1 MKMGRTLGVV
11 ATGGILFGLWISGW
25 LKGFGLGDGTIPGVQ
40 VSTQQTSVSNEDV
53 DETLSKPDRTPGTP
67 ASMSQAEPGNQVSTL
82 AKPAPAVLD
91 VIIDEEGYHFRDEKT
106 YSMLA
111 TSIPLEEIVQ
121 QALKTQGTSDGP
133 RVKIYRKASS
143 RPSAEARLATA
154 LSEAGL
160 KPVDIYWH
168 PAVTE

>member
-25 LKGFGLGDGTIPGVQ
+25 LKGFGLGDSKFPGVQ
-40 VSTQQTSVSNEDV
+40 VSTQQTKVSDEDV
-53 DETLSKPDRTPGTP
+53 DQTLSKTN
-67 ASMSQAEPGNQVSTL
+67 ASTALASSTESRPETQA
-82 AKPAPAVLD
+82 APQVLD
-91 VIIDEEGYHFRDEKT
+91 IIIDDAGYHFRNSQT
-106 YSMLA
+106 YA
-111 TSIPLEEIVQ
+111 IEPAVIPLDQVIQ
-121 QALKTQGTSDGP
+121 QALLTTPSNEGP

-143 RPSAEARLATA
+143 RTSNEARLSAA
-154 LSEAGL
+154 LAEAGL